1 MTPPPEALRG
11 VVRIAAGA
19 YHSMAVR
26 EDGRLVVWG
35 DAASGVT
42 DVPDLA
48 RPGGVVEAAGGWG
61 VAVAV
66 RDPAAGDPTGGD
78 PGQANVRLVTH
89 HPSHCTFTA
98 ALWGCRLAR
107 GGG

>member
-1 MTPPPEALRG
+1 MAPPPDALRG
-11 VVRIAAGA
+11 VVRIAAGF

-35 DAASGVT
+35 DAASGVE

-48 RPGGVVEAAGGWG
+48 RRGGVVEAAGGWG

-66 RDPAAGDPTGGD
+66 RDPSAGDGKGLT
-78 PGQANVRLVTH
+78 PGHVM
-89 HPSHCTFTA
+89 
-98 ALWGCRLAR
+98 W
-107 GGG
+107 